1 MRNKKKPNRTILM
14 IQWFSSF
21 LCDRKQRV
29 KIGDVYSNYASV
41 SSGVPQGSCTGPLLF
56 ILYANDL
63 PDSHQGSETMVCLFA
78 DDTKLS
84 RVLSSTEYRFELQE
98 GLNDFMNWA
107 DQWQLRVAEHKCL
120 VLSHGNCD
128 PPSYY
133 LKDVNLDNVDHH
145 KDLGVIV
152 DDHCLFK
159 QHVSY
164 ICKKAYCSTNV
175 LFRCFHTANT
185 VALITG
191 YKSFIRPVL
200 EYCST
205 VWNPY
210 IHARHFIG
218 MTDQLEN
225 VQRYFTRRVYYR
237 CKLEGKHDYPD
248 RLFHL
253 QLESLELRRLY
264 NDITMVYKIVHKL
277 TSLNDDVLLSYH
289 NANNNYHVLT
299 RGHTFKLKR
308 KAFRLDVA
316 RNHFCNR
323 VVSVWNGLPEHVVT
337 AASLTLFKKY
347 LRTIDFS
354 SYIKFDRNL

>member
-1 MRNKKKPNRTILM
+1 M
-14 IQWFSSF
+14 
-21 LCDRKQRV
+21 
-29 KIGDVYSNYASV
+29 
-41 SSGVPQGSCTGPLLF
+41 
-56 ILYANDL
+56 
-63 PDSHQGSETMVCLFA
+63 
-78 DDTKLS
+78 
-84 RVLSSTEYRFELQE
+84 
-98 GLNDFMNWA
+98 
-107 DQWQLRVAEHKCL
+107 
-120 VLSHGNCD
+120 
-128 PPSYY
+128 
-133 LKDVNLDNVDHH
+133 NLDNVDHH
-145 KDLGVIV
+145 KDVGVIV

-248 RLFHL
+248 RLVHL

-299 RGHTFKLKR
+299 RGHTLKLKR

-316 RNHFCNR
+316 RNHVCNR